1 MSKPDSVPVMVRL
14 LEQMRAPNRAG
25 VPRRTL
31 LVVCPNSEAV
41 IDAAVS
47 AAARHQAPLAFTAT
61 LNQVDEDGGY
71 TRMTHRELAE
81 TVRRKVRELA
91 FCGPVS
97 LAVDHGGPFLK
108 DRHRIENWPPEAA
121 LAGVRDSFAA
131 AIRAGFDLIH
141 VDCSV
146 DPESP
151 ENAPAVPDVA
161 ERTVALIAD
170 AEAFRRQGEYA
181 PVAYEVGTEEH
192 AAGLTD
198 AREFRSFLG
207 QVRDGLNRR
216 GLSQAPVV
224 FAVGDVGTDLHT
236 TGFDPAAA
244 GRLAEAAEEFGCGLK
259 GHYTDN
265 LDDPAGYPAAGVAAA
280 NVGPEFSEREF
291 EGLMVLAEIEAAE
304 VDAGRLGW
312 QSGMEDA
319 LRRAVVDSGRWRK
332 WLLAEEKGMDFE
344 ALKPARRD
352 WLVRTGSRYV
362 WTAPAVVSARERLYE
377 NLRRQGID
385 GPAVVRLAIERSMD
399 RYFQGFGLT
408 GLNPLQE
415 TKSG

>member
-1 MSKPDSVPVMVRL
+1 MTHPDSVPVMARL
-14 LEQMRAPNRAG
+14 LDRIRALTSAG
-25 VPRRTL
+25 RPRRTL

-71 TRMTHRELAE
+71 TGMTHRELAE
-81 TVRRKVRELA
+81 TVRRKVGELA
-91 FCGPVS
+91 FDGPVS

-108 DRHRIENWPPEAA
+108 DRHRIENWSAETA
-121 LAGVRDSFAA
+121 LVGVRESFAA

-146 DPESP
+146 DPGTP
-151 ENAPAVPDVA
+151 DCAPAVSDIA
-161 ERTVALIAD
+161 ERTASLIAD
-170 AEAFRRQGEYA
+170 AETFRREGNYA
-181 PVAYEVGTEEH
+181 AVAYEVGTEEH
-192 AAGLTD
+192 AAGLAD
-198 AREFRSFLG
+198 PGEYRSFLG

-216 GLSQAPVV
+216 GLAEVPIL

-236 TGFDPAAA
+236 AGFDPDAA

-265 LDDPAGYPAAGVAAA
+265 LDDPAGYPAAGVSAA

-291 EGLMVLAEIEAAE
+291 QGLMVLAEIESAM
-304 VDAGRLGW
+304 VDAGHLGW
-312 QSGMEDA
+312 ASGMEDA

-332 WLLAEEKGMDFE
+332 WLLVDEKGMDFE
-344 ALKPARRD
+344 ALKSDRRD

-362 WTAPAVVSARERLYE
+362 WTAPAVVAARERLYE

-408 GLNPLQE
+408 GLNMLLKTESP
-415 TKSG
+415 